1 MTFST
6 IYGRLVI
13 DSFGGVSTSGRPSDD
28 RRTLGFFFHALDFA
42 DLVRGLVVDGK
53 TWKLLDR

>member
-1 MTFST
+1 M
-6 IYGRLVI
+6 VI